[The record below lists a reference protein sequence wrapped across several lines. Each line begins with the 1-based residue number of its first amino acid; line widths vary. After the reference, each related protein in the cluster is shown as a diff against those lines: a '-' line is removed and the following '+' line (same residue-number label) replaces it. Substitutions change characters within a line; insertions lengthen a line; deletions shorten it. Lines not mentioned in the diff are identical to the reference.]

1 MRRIV
6 ATAAQ
11 LPLLVL
17 AGCAGNGQG
26 LDTNGNPISGEPPPL
41 VPELQSIQEHVFTP
55 ICTACHSGAAAPLG
69 FRLDANS
76 SFAML
81 VNTPSVEVPSLMRV
95 SPGNPD
101 QSYIIQK
108 LEGHAAVGGQMPLG
122 GPPLPQTTID
132 VIRQWITDGALPTAV
147 ASSAASATSLEAIAP
162 LENQQLAEPPRE
174 ILVAADGELDVSL
187 LNSGVVTLMRSGGDG
202 SFNDGNEVAIE
213 PLEITVRSAMPT
225 VLAILVPAAQ
235 WTADRYE
242 LRFAGHGPLFVANR
256 AGLAIDGAGTGKPGT
271 DFILNFSLELSR

>member
-1 MRRIV
+1 M

-108 LEGHAAVGGQMPLG
+108 IEGHAAVGGQMPLG
-122 GPPLPQTTID
+122 GPPLPQATIA
-132 VIRQWITDGALPTAV
+132 VIRQWIADGALPTAV